1 MDFRTERK
9 VNSIITQYIQRWPNC
24 AIMES
29 QAKYFREKEK
39 NIILPGIKEKIEQ
52 LDNPT
57 EISITTQWD
66 KQGPDMSVCKNCK
79 ETIYGVQYQLS
90 IFVCGEKVDQ
100 KKPVKLCEPCYLK
113 KDL

>member
-1 MDFRTERK
+1 MEAITRK
-9 VNSIITQYIQRWPNC
+9 LEKVIQSYIPKNTRCRFDEQKR
-24 AIMES
+24 EHL
-29 QAKYFREKEK
+29 REKEK